1 MGEYFCILFIAS
13 WFIIPSLLIININLQ
28 FLCYF
33 CSNEIAELE
42 GIDYTNL
49 TNSLNT
55 LFLGSNDISHVP
67 SSFFTS
73 FNHLLWLNL
82 DDNHIRDLP
91 DGCMPPSVLTLS
103 IQNNHIS
110 KFPIDLVDSL
120 PALTWFTLRGNYIE
134 SIPTGALPSV
144 YGVASSTNK
153 RHVDKVTRQKYLILI
168 FFLEKIMLLINIT
181 YLYLVFTWWSLSTF
195 SLFYCKLDFGENFI
209 TSVTP
214 DMFGG
219 TLRVNDLNLDH
230 NYIESIGSEA
240 FASLEPRRL
249 YLAANR
255 ITSVN
260 DDAFKGA
267 EANLELVDL
276 EGNRLNDI
284 SPAFGMLKRLR

>member
-13 WFIIPSLLIININLQ
+13 GFITLIININLQ

-153 RHVDKVTRQKYLILI
+153 RHVDKVTRQK
-168 FFLEKIMLLINIT
+168 
-181 YLYLVFTWWSLSTF
+181 
-195 SLFYCKLDFGENFI
+195 
-209 TSVTP
+209 
-214 DMFGG
+214 
-219 TLRVNDLNLDH
+219 
-230 NYIESIGSEA
+230 
-240 FASLEPRRL
+240 
-249 YLAANR
+249 
-255 ITSVN
+255 
-260 DDAFKGA
+260 
-267 EANLELVDL
+267 
-276 EGNRLNDI
+276 
-284 SPAFGMLKRLR
+284 